1 MKFIGITGGVGAG
14 KSAIL
19 NYLSNKP
26 GYRVMLADEIAHDLM
41 KSGTK
46 VFDAICDAFKNIE
59 ITGIDSIL
67 DENGEFDRQNLA
79 KLIFFSEENRQKINN
94 IVHPAVK
101 EYVKEQFA
109 LEKKRGKLDVMV
121 LEAALLIEEN
131 YDEICD
137 ELWYIYTSEDN
148 RRKRLKESRGY
159 SDEKI
164 NNIFSSQLPEEVFV
178 RKCKVVIDNNN
189 SLEET
194 FLQIENVLRG
204 GTNDEWFRRY
214 KGKFGVRH

>member
-131 YDEICD
+131 YDAICD

-164 NNIFSSQLPEEVFV
+164 NNIFSSQLPEEAFV
-178 RKCKVVIDNNN
+178 RKCKVVIDNNH

>member
-19 NYLSNKP
+19 NYLNNKP
-26 GYRVMLADEIAHDLM
+26 KYRVMLADEIAHELM
-41 KSGTK
+41 KSGTE
-46 VFDAICDAFKNIE
+46 VFKTICNTFKNINDSE
-59 ITGIDSIL
+59 IGNL
-67 DENGEFDRQNLA
+67 VDESGEFNRKNLA
-79 KLIFFSEENRQKINN
+79 KLIFSSEENRKKIND

-109 LEKKRGKLDVMV
+109 LEKERGQIEVLV

-131 YDEICD
+131 YDAICD

-164 NNIFSSQLPEEVFV
+164 DNIFSSQLPEEEFIQ
-178 RKCKVVIDNNN
+178 KCKVVIDNNN
-189 SLEET
+189 SLEKT
-194 FLQIENVLRG
+194 FLQIEKVLRG
-204 GTNDEWFRRY
+204 ELNDECFRR
-214 KGKFGVRH
+214 